1 MTTLLKDVIGIP
13 EHTGAEDYVLRL
25 TDSVGHGAASTTIDS
40 YVVTPAIAEAFDSAL
55 GLVGEA
61 VTSGV
66 SRGAF
71 LTGSFGSGK
80 SHFMAVLHAL
90 LTHEPAAR
98 AQRDLQSV
106 IARHDPQIE
115 GRRFLP
121 LAFHFLAASSFDQAV
136 FDGYIRQVREL
147 HPQAPLPALHR
158 SDALFADAD
167 NLRQRLGDEAFF
179 GGLNQGTTGAA
190 AAGGGDSG
198 GDVWGSVLGAGSWTP
213 DTYAAA
219 KAAEPSSGERLT
231 LTTAL
236 VDTYFKA
243 FTQQAE
249 YDDLDTGLAS
259 SAVYTDSRTA
269 HGEGHNPGYVWLS
282 C

>member
-1 MTTLLKDVIGIP
+1 MSTLLRDVIAIP

-25 TDSVGHGAASTTIDS
+25 TDSVGHGAASATIDS

-71 LTGSFGSGK
+71 LAGSFGSGK

-121 LAFHFLAASSFDQAV
+121 LAFHFLDARSFDQAV
-136 FDGYIRQVREL
+136 FDGYIRQEIGRASCRE
-147 HPQAPLPALHR
+147 R
-158 SDALFADAD
+158 
-167 NLRQRLGDEAFF
+167 
-179 GGLNQGTTGAA
+179 
-190 AAGGGDSG
+190 
-198 GDVWGSVLGAGSWTP
+198 V
-213 DTYAAA
+213 
-219 KAAEPSSGERLT
+219 
-231 LTTAL
+231 
-236 VDTYFKA
+236 
-243 FTQQAE
+243 
-249 YDDLDTGLAS
+249 
-259 SAVYTDSRTA
+259 
-269 HGEGHNPGYVWLS
+269 
-282 C
+282 